1 MRTKQR
7 IPAALMTLLLCL
19 TMFPLPAM
27 AAYDTASAHVN
38 SVPAPIFTYT
48 GEYAQYG
55 QIAVGDPFD
64 MQLGWTAYSGDPMPV
79 GEIKEITLVA
89 AGAPEQYYVLY
100 KDGEA
105 YYGATATIN
114 GNDAV
119 LKGVDS
125 TSIQPGAYFTYV
137 TSEDDG
143 GVNTM

>member
-1 MRTKQR
+1 MKRTQKTL
-7 IPAALMTLLLCL
+7 ALFLALLLCVTL
-19 TMFPLPAM
+19 FPLPAM
-27 AAYDTASAHVN
+27 AAYDTASSHVN

-64 MQLGWTAYSGDPMPV
+64 LQLGWTAYSGDPMPV

-105 YYGATATIN
+105 
-114 GNDAV
+114 
-119 LKGVDS
+119 
-125 TSIQPGAYFTYV
+125 
-137 TSEDDG
+137 
-143 GVNTM
+143 